1 MNVLFSFVVATLFG
15 VGVFLLLKRDLF
27 RVVMGMILI
36 SNAAI
41 LFTVAAGLS
50 RGDAPILPI
59 AEGAIISDPLVQA
72 LALTA
77 IVINFGV
84 TVLLLVLLYQVW
96 VTHQSV
102 DQEALR
108 EAEERELAEFEQH
121 QRGP

>member
-1 MNVLFSFVVATLFG
+1 MNIVLSFVVATFFG
-15 VGVFLLLKRDLF
+15 VGAYLLLKRDLI
-27 RVVMGMILI
+27 RVVMGMVMI

-50 RGDAPILPI
+50 RGSAPILPI
-59 AEGAIISDPLVQA
+59 PEGTAFSDPLVQA

-84 TVLLLVLLYQVW
+84 SVLLLVLVYQVW
-96 VTHQSV
+96 VTHHSI

-108 EAEERELAEFEQH
+108 EAEEQELAEFEKR

>member
-1 MNVLFSFVVATLFG
+1 MNVIFSLVVATLFG
-15 VGVFLLLKRDLF
+15 VGVFMLLKRDLI
-27 RVVMGMILI
+27 RVVMGMTLI

-50 RGDAPILPI
+50 RGEAPILPI
-59 AEGAIISDPLVQA
+59 PEEATISDPLVQA

-84 TVLLLVLLYQVW
+84 TVLLLVLVYQIW
-96 VTHQSV
+96 VTHRSV

-108 EAEERELAEFEQH
+108 QAEERELDEFERH
-121 QRGP
+121 QRRP

>member
-1 MNVLFSFVVATLFG
+1 
-15 VGVFLLLKRDLF
+15 
-27 RVVMGMILI
+27 MGLVLI

-50 RGDAPILPI
+50 RGSAPILPLP
-59 AEGAIISDPLVQA
+59 EGTGFSDPLVQA

-84 TVLLLVLLYQVW
+84 TILLLILVYQIW
-96 VTHQSV
+96 VTHRSI

-108 EAEERELAEFEQH
+108 QAEERELAEFEKR
-121 QRGP
+121 QRGL

>member
-1 MNVLFSFVVATLFG
+1 MNVIFSLVVATLFG
-15 VGVFLLLKRDLF
+15 VGVFMLLKRDLV
-27 RVVMGMILI
+27 RVVMGMVLI

-41 LFTVAAGLS
+41 LFTVAVGLS
-50 RGDAPILPI
+50 RGAAPILPI
-59 AEGAIISDPLVQA
+59 PEGSAISDPLVQA

-84 TVLLLVLLYQVW
+84 TILLLVLVYRIW

-108 EAEERELAEFEQH
+108 QGEEQELAEFDKH

>member
-1 MNVLFSFVVATLFG
+1 MNVILSLAVATLFG
-15 VGVFLLLKRDLF
+15 VGAFLLLKRDLI
-27 RVVMGMILI
+27 RVIMGMILI

-50 RGDAPILPI
+50 RGNAPILPI
-59 AEGAIISDPLVQA
+59 PEGTSFSDPLVQA

-84 TVLLLVLLYQVW
+84 TILLLVLVYQVW
-96 VTHQSV
+96 VTHRSI

-108 EAEERELAEFEQH
+108 DAEERELADFEKH